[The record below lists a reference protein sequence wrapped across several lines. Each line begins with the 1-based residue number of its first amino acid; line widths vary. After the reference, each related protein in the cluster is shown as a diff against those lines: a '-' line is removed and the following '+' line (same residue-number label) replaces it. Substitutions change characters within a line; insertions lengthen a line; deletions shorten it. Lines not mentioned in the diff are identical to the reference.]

1 MEQSIFTLQEI
12 EALKTSRE
20 LRVNVATKSFKA
32 FCAIYLSHL
41 FELDFATFHKDI
53 FNSLMSDQEFI
64 AILGFR
70 GSAKSTIVEA
80 YALYGLV
87 TQTDPFTVIIRD
99 SIENSRKALGNI
111 KSEIESNTR
120 LRYDFNINLE
130 SKDKNTLTQK
140 WAESQITIGSCTIM
154 AVSRGQK
161 VRGIKFENSRI
172 TKIIADD
179 IENTENTKSSEMRK
193 KTRDWFFSE
202 VVPATAQGVLAEKVK
217 VILIGNLVHRDCLLA
232 YLENKEIV
240 QVLKFAIRDENGNST
255 WKALYP
261 DDEAINKQKERV
273 MLAGKG
279 MGNIIWA
286 REYELKLIDEGD
298 QIISES
304 DIQYY
309 TKDWL
314 QKKIQRSGVGV
325 DLAIS
330 KKETADY
337 TAMVPALLV
346 LNDYGEQRVL
356 ILPRVIN
363 ERLNFQETVQKARTL
378 YLNMVKPCKF
388 RVEAVSYQQ
397 SAIEMLQKNG
407 IDTVGVKPT
416 GDKRARLMAIS
427 SYIKTGMVLFP
438 EKGCEELITQLLGF
452 GIEAHDDMVD
462 ALVYVIDGL
471 LNEKQHVFGVC

>member
-1 MEQSIFTLQEI
+1 
-12 EALKTSRE
+12 
-20 LRVNVATKSFKA
+20 
-32 FCAIYLSHL
+32 
-41 FELDFATFHKDI
+41 
-53 FNSLMSDQEFI
+53 
-64 AILGFR
+64 
-70 GSAKSTIVEA
+70 
-80 YALYGLV
+80 
-87 TQTDPFTVIIRD
+87 
-99 SIENSRKALGNI
+99 
-111 KSEIESNTR
+111 
-120 LRYDFNINLE
+120 
-130 SKDKNTLTQK
+130 
-140 WAESQITIGSCTIM
+140 
-154 AVSRGQK
+154 
-161 VRGIKFENSRI
+161 
-172 TKIIADD
+172 
-179 IENTENTKSSEMRK
+179 
-193 KTRDWFFSE
+193 
-202 VVPATAQGVLAEKVK
+202 
-217 VILIGNLVHRDCLLA
+217 
-232 YLENKEIV
+232 
-240 QVLKFAIRDENGNST
+240 
-255 WKALYP
+255 
-261 DDEAINKQKERV
+261 

-286 REYELKLIDEGD
+286 REYELIDVDEEN

-416 GDKRARLMAIS
+416 GDKRARLMAVS